1 LTLASW
7 PEMNS
12 SHPYPPPVW
21 NPNPRIRAPTP
32 DPACRLK
39 KERKKR
45 RELKKRAKIRA
56 AEMLQGEGLGEEVR
70 A

>member
-1 LTLASW
+1 
-7 PEMNS
+7 M
-12 SHPYPPPVW
+12 
-21 NPNPRIRAPTP
+21 
-32 DPACRLK
+32 
-39 KERKKR
+39 ERKKR